1 MLRPGLS
8 LKSYGPPHHHPAP
21 KLLECLGGSIR
32 WEHKEDL
39 KTAKPNE
46 QERLTHNEQKEEV
59 KATKLKEEDDKI
71 TDEQMPE
78 IEGSSRNDF
87 SIMLDDELSDF
98 QREIK
103 MYNDSL

>member
-1 MLRPGLS
+1 MSG
-8 LKSYGPPHHHPAP
+8 
-21 KLLECLGGSIR
+21 
-32 WEHKEDL
+32 WEYKEDL

-103 MYNDSL
+103 MSNESL